1 MGEKLKMVK
10 VDGEPIKV
18 SDEFIQTL
26 MSKTSFIESLS
37 AVDLFKGNNLRHEVA
52 ELRQEVAELKQNLE
66 EK

>member
-1 MGEKLKMVK
+1 MGGKLNVVK

-37 AVDLFKGNNLRHEVA
+37 AVDLFKGNDLRHEVS
-52 ELRQEVAELKQNLE
+52 ELRQEVAELKQKLE
-66 EK
+66 ER